1 MADLLFCL
9 LLLQGQAGLPAAV
22 APPPLRAI
30 ALDAVALEADPSPLA
45 ADTLALV
52 VEYAGGAFFKLSEGD
67 AVLAAGRF
75 LPGANA
81 LRFTRPGLTATSRSL
96 LFVLDLLEGDVPT
109 HKLLRL
115 QVTVAERPDSGP
127 ASGKGPARTFR
138 LEMYHQGRLFGYREK
153 SMVELLQLTT
163 GQVLPVPDP
172 GLSGAV
178 GRTPGAGQSASLL
191 GLGTAVARLL
201 AGKKPAAG
209 RPPAVPETIKKSLSL
224 TLTRPDA
231 QGLVRAVSVSI
242 VLSVD

>member
-1 MADLLFCL
+1 MADILFCL
-9 LLLQGQAGLPAAV
+9 LLLQAGAGSTAAV
-22 APPPLRAI
+22 PPPVRAI
-30 ALDAVALEADPSPLA
+30 VLDAAALEADPSPLA

-52 VEYAGGAFFKLSEGD
+52 VESEGAAFFKLSEAD

-81 LRFTRPGLTATSRSL
+81 LRFVRPGLTATSRSF
-96 LFVLDLLEGDVPT
+96 LFVLDLLERDLPSQ
-109 HKLLRL
+109 KRLRL

-127 ASGKGPARTFR
+127 ASGKGPARAFR

-163 GQVLPVPDP
+163 GRVLPVPDP

-178 GRTPGAGQSASLL
+178 GRNPGAGQSVSLL

-201 AGKKPAAG
+201 AGKKHPD
-209 RPPAVPETIKKSLSL
+209 RPPPSYPAGPKKSLSL
-224 TLTRPDA
+224 ALTRPDA
-231 QGLVRAVSVSI
+231 DGQERRVAVGIELFVE
-242 VLSVD
+242 